1 MFDTIEKPLNLFTW
15 ATVTY
20 PKITINFI
28 ALSVHSDLLT
38 LIKCRPFW
46 LYMFGK
52 LAVITWFQVVSI
64 EPWVRAAFHS
74 KWWSSKSS
82 VFYSFRRRLCK
93 AHVCNLISLAWHILF
108 TFKNPGPASL
118 IRFHYVFLYVPE
130 GGGVLVHL
138 NVTSSLSSLVPV
150 KTRISERSLNLALKA
165 RLITYLLT
173 DCVISSQRFP
183 VRFLFWLESKKRLRG
198 CLFYKIELT
207 AP

>member
-38 LIKCRPFW
+38 LIKCRPFGFICW
-46 LYMFGK
+46 INWRLLHGFK
-52 LAVITWFQVVSI
+52 WFPLNRGS
-64 EPWVRAAFHS
+64 E
-74 KWWSSKSS
+74 
-82 VFYSFRRRLCK
+82 L
-93 AHVCNLISLAWHILF
+93 LF
-108 TFKNPGPASL
+108 TRSGEVASQACFTHLDVDYVKLMFAIWFHWLDTFFSRSRTPGPASL

-173 DCVISSQRFP
+173 DCVISSQHFP